1 VSTKKAVAT
10 TSAAGLLTG
19 AVGALLVASATAG
32 EARNSIG
39 LAYTQHGALITAQD
53 AGAAD
58 AVATVAVSPG
68 TAGQVLTVSDAG
80 LPHWA
85 AAPSSNSGLTITTYY
100 ADSFVAVAG
109 SESASIAG
117 TGPTA
122 AITLGA
128 TATTRAYGT
137 SGVTA
142 PRAILTL
149 PVGTRSVWV
158 EIQSTGFTGSTTAG
172 NRYLAV
178 AIQNVGSGVP
188 TALWGV
194 APSDATSACFV
205 GNFLPGVNTAGNWS
219 TNNGL
224 PGGTDRWM
232 RATLGL
238 EGAQLTALFGTGSA
252 GARPATWAPP
262 GSVPGLN
269 NGYAPIPD
277 TGSQLYLVIFYL
289 SVGGGGANTVTL
301 RATVRVTT

>member
-1 VSTKKAVAT
+1 MAT
-10 TSAAGLLTG
+10 RYTMVGTAAGVTA
-19 AVGALLVASATAG
+19 AVVAALVAMSGSERAQ
-32 EARNSIG
+32 SLG
-39 LAYTQHGALITAQD
+39 LAQHGALITAQD

-85 AAPSSNSGLTITTYY
+85 AAPSGGGGLTITTYY

-128 TATTRAYGT
+128 TATARAYGT

-158 EIQSTGFTGSTTAG
+158 ELQTTGFTGSGTSG

-238 EGAQLTALFGTGSA
+238 EGAQLTALYGTGSA

-269 NGYAPIPD
+269 SAYAPIPD

-289 SVGGGGANTVTL
+289 SGGGGGANTVTL